1 MSKRYVVKGSL
12 EVYTSLYESIILPH
26 CGALEVTV
34 IAVTAMKVTA
44 MMASFL
50 QVAVAVFEG
59 HLARKLR
66 FHIFNLQF
74 LSLARKFHFP
84 IFNFQFSKE
93 FSHESFVF
101 TSSTIRF

>member
-34 IAVTAMKVTA
+34 MTVTVIAVTAMKVTA

-59 HLARKLR
+59 HLAPKLR
-66 FHIFNLQF
+66 FHIFNMQ
-74 LSLARKFHFP
+74 LSKDVL
-84 IFNFQFSKE
+84 
-93 FSHESFVF
+93 HESFVF
-101 TSSTIRF
+101 TSSTCSF